1 MGKRQTAAQTTTPQ
15 VDQESPNAATG
26 ELTGLQA
33 ELVRAQ
39 QLAGAGNAYVQDQLN
54 QQAAA
59 SVEAVQAASAEAV
72 AVSQS
77 PEAEVADVEQA
88 IEEAKVAV
96 EGAEEGGG
104 ITGDAPPS
112 DAGGASVEVAAE
124 AATGGEE
131 TVSPEGAAPAHAE
144 SGGEAP
150 DARTQVKKEF
160 GKVYRATSSAETD
173 AWLDALQ
180 AREAT
185 EPELAGLAAELR
197 SWTLEQRAAKA
208 AKAAATTATAP
219 PATTGTEASPSST
232 TTLAPVEEPGGLWA
246 IWAGIKDVMSAAWEG
261 LKSIPERIGS
271 WWSALWA
278 DEGTEGA
285 AKGAESRES
294 QGRAQLD
301 ALFSAERLTT
311 EQIAEARALIEAE
324 IPAEERG
331 DWYERLQSKV
341 EYHNQRNNESPSEG
355 DNGGTCNLT
364 SLAMCLQYLG
374 VPNPDP
380 SKQYEDALDDIRIAN
395 KYGKITSFDTWTK
408 ISAHLG
414 KTLTFH
420 SGGTFDQA
428 WFEET
433 MRGWLQGSGV
443 LCSIHGH
450 VVRVEAVTAEG
461 LKVDDPFGQS
471 LLKARAN
478 GKAFSWVKGGLNER
492 EDDGTAEGNLGEDHV
507 WPWDSVTAFSFNYF
521 GVLQ

>member
-1 MGKRQTAAQTTTPQ
+1 MSAIPPQ
-15 VDQESPNAATG
+15 WTG
-26 ELTGLQA
+26 
-33 ELVRAQ
+33 
-39 QLAGAGNAYVQDQLN
+39 
-54 QQAAA
+54 
-59 SVEAVQAASAEAV
+59 
-72 AVSQS
+72 
-77 PEAEVADVEQA
+77 A
-88 IEEAKVAV
+88 IA
-96 EGAEEGGG
+96 
-104 ITGDAPPS
+104 
-112 DAGGASVEVAAE
+112 
-124 AATGGEE
+124 
-131 TVSPEGAAPAHAE
+131 
-144 SGGEAP
+144 
-150 DARTQVKKEF
+150 
-160 GKVYRATSSAETD
+160 
-173 AWLDALQ
+173 
-180 AREAT
+180 
-185 EPELAGLAAELR
+185 LAGLAAELR
-197 SWTLEQRAAKA
+197 SWVSEKRAAKA
-208 AKAAATTATAP
+208 ASVAP
-219 PATTGTEASPSST
+219 SEAMV
-232 TTLAPVEEPGGLWA
+232 APVESTAATPSEAASEGGGGLWGLLV
-246 IWAGIKDVMSAAWEG
+246 GIKDALSAALDAVLSIPRRIVEG
-261 LKSIPERIGS
+261 LSGL
-271 WWSALWA
+271 WSSMFGPG
-278 DEGTEGA
+278 EGEDA
-285 AKGAESRES
+285 AGAEATP
-294 QGRAQLD
+294 GRAQLD

-341 EYHNQRNNESPSEG
+341 GYLNQRNNDSPSE
-355 DNGGTCNLT
+355 DDDGGTCNLT